1 MLARMFMLASLLG
14 SVAAQVDTTCDGPC
28 SVAFQSDSFCIAC
41 ATDGKLVE
49 RMDSYGPTNNA
60 CTLKQPFFKSPTAGW
75 IQMTIGDNGLD
86 YAVTNDQVGKETF
99 IDECNV
105 DYSGLAGDG
114 TGSISS
120 TQTTESGNL
129 EVKRTWSLASKGSTG
144 VSLNVEIKNVG
155 STSLTNIGSYFG
167 TRDDYVGDDDGPQK
181 SPALVSSSGVDLD
194 VTGGNAVV
202 VKSGNEAV
210 MIYSPSPDAR
220 GLYASCC
227 EFENVVSIENPA
239 TWTSSPETNDGAYAV
254 YANAGDLAPGA
265 STTVSYTYA
274 VGAPTP
280 EALNAV
286 AREAVTGAVAAPV
299 SGEIFDDPHVRTLS
313 GNQFFLHGVGV
324 FDYATIPGV
333 IKTQVYMCPFAEC
346 TSEMAGKGE
355 CLTFI
360 QAVAVQINGAK
371 KEEHTIILRNNS
383 VRVDRDDRANQTNI
397 TFGSGTVLKASGSG
411 GGAAHPNRNWG
422 VLHPARV
429 NHDTLATCH
438 VLDSL
443 TGAQV
448 FPKEYT
454 DALKLRQAKGMGAWQ
469 NCTRNEWTLHTPDV
483 TIDIGVIGPFE
494 EGYLREEVSDRTFNL
509 AVKWKEWKPCVKESQ
524 DCVTKMAKFQGII
537 NGDKNGLFQ
546 LDPLD
551 PTYTD
556 EAQGK
561 PLVPGAL
568 VPFGPH
574 GMVQEVTAPNV
585 PAKDVLFTKEAM
597 AKMDKL
603 CGAQQ
608 SLRAIR
614 LAEGDTAN
622 TVSDEQMRGWKAW
635 KQGKPGRRAD

>member
-49 RMDSYGPTNNA
+49 RMDSYGPTSNA

-286 AREAVTGAVAAPV
+286 AREAVTGTVEAPADAQ
-299 SGEIFDDPHVRTLS
+299 IFDDPHVRTLS

-333 IKTQVYMCPFAEC
+333 IKTQVYMCPFAPC
-346 TSEMAGKGE
+346 TKQMSDSGD

-360 QAVAVQINGAK
+360 NAVAIKMENVHPSQQ
-371 KEEHTIILRNNS
+371 HTIVLRNS
-383 VRVDRDDRANQTNI
+383 SLRVDSVDRKGDVNVTLGGMVI
-397 TFGSGTVLKASGSG
+397 TASGKVTLPLNVNP
-411 GGAAHPNRNWG
+411 HP
-422 VLHPARV
+422 V
-429 NHDTLATCH
+429 
-438 VLDSL
+438 
-443 TGAQV
+443 
-448 FPKEYT
+448 
-454 DALKLRQAKGMGAWQ
+454 
-469 NCTRNEWTLHTPDV
+469 
-483 TIDIGVIGPFE
+483 
-494 EGYLREEVSDRTFNL
+494 
-509 AVKWKEWKPCVKESQ
+509 
-524 DCVTKMAKFQGII
+524 
-537 NGDKNGLFQ
+537 
-546 LDPLD
+546 
-551 PTYTD
+551 
-556 EAQGK
+556 
-561 PLVPGAL
+561 
-568 VPFGPH
+568 
-574 GMVQEVTAPNV
+574 APQ
-585 PAKDVLFTKEAM
+585 P
-597 AKMDKL
+597 
-603 CGAQQ
+603 Q
-608 SLRAIR
+608 
-614 LAEGDTAN
+614 
-622 TVSDEQMRGWKAW
+622 
-635 KQGKPGRRAD
+635 P

>member
-1 MLARMFMLASLLG
+1 M
-14 SVAAQVDTTCDGPC
+14 
-28 SVAFQSDSFCIAC
+28 
-41 ATDGKLVE
+41 
-49 RMDSYGPTNNA
+49 
-60 CTLKQPFFKSPTAGW
+60 
-75 IQMTIGDNGLD
+75 
-86 YAVTNDQVGKETF
+86 
-99 IDECNV
+99 
-105 DYSGLAGDG
+105 
-114 TGSISS
+114 
-120 TQTTESGNL
+120 
-129 EVKRTWSLASKGSTG
+129 
-144 VSLNVEIKNVG
+144 
-155 STSLTNIGSYFG
+155 
-167 TRDDYVGDDDGPQK
+167 
-181 SPALVSSSGVDLD
+181 
-194 VTGGNAVV
+194 
-202 VKSGNEAV
+202 
-210 MIYSPSPDAR
+210 
-220 GLYASCC
+220 
-227 EFENVVSIENPA
+227 
-239 TWTSSPETNDGAYAV
+239 
-254 YANAGDLAPGA
+254 
-265 STTVSYTYA
+265 
-274 VGAPTP
+274 
-280 EALNAV
+280 
-286 AREAVTGAVAAPV
+286 
-299 SGEIFDDPHVRTLS
+299 
-313 GNQFFLHGVGV
+313 HGVGV